1 MVAIG
6 AFCVAA
12 IIVRYR
18 RAVGIERE
26 QIKWLFYVFGIFVA
40 LLLVGLFFSDEK
52 WYGILLDISFLTI
65 PLAIGVSILRYR
77 LWDIDILIRRTISY
91 AILTITLG
99 LSYLGSVIL
108 LQGIFNRMFAGSSQV
123 VIVFSTLLIAALFTP
138 LRRRIQAAIDRRFY
152 RQKYDAAQALAEF
165 SAAARQE
172 VKLER
177 ISGSLVGLVEQT
189 IQPEAIWLWIREDKN
204 K

>member
-1 MVAIG
+1 MAIG
-6 AFCVAA
+6 AFCVSA

-18 RAVGIERE
+18 RAIAMERE
-26 QIKWLFYVFGIFVA
+26 QIKWLFYVFGIFLA
-40 LLLVGLFFSDEK
+40 LLLVGLFFSDDN
-52 WYGILLDISFLTI
+52 WYSILLDISFLTI

-99 LSYLGSVIL
+99 LSYLGSVLL

-152 RQKYDAAQALAEF
+152 RQKYDTAQALAEF

-172 VKLER
+172 VALEPLK
-177 ISGSLVGLVEQT
+177 GSLVGLVEQT